1 MNKRL
6 FKSLLYREYYVARK
20 LYISNLIGYFMFV
33 LVSLLAL
40 LSYRWVNLHLYSHLM
55 SDTVKTWLDNVI
67 KFAPVFI
74 AAFFWGGALDTIPND
89 EKVAWVRFR
98 TACPAKPFTLA
109 LAKYSCLFL
118 ACLISLCMVFGW
130 LGLHSLLTGTAITHG
145 DLRIILV
152 TYGILAF
159 FYVTLVNLS
168 IWLKKSEFAAIVFMG
183 VLYSSVIII
192 SLIDSDFTKTKALGI
207 RLIEFIPLII
217 PVLLCLGL
225 FCTTILYGRREK

>member
-6 FKSLLYREYYVARK
+6 FKSLLFREYYVGKK
-20 LYISNLIGYFMFV
+20 LYISNLIGYLMFV

-40 LSYRWVNLHLYSHLM
+40 LSYRWGNLHLYSHLM
-55 SDTVKTWLDNVI
+55 SDTVKSGLDNVI

-74 AAFFWGGALDTIPND
+74 ATVFWGGALDTIPND
-89 EKVAWVRFR
+89 EKVSWARFR
-98 TACPAKPFTLA
+98 MACPAKPFLLA
-109 LAKYSCLFL
+109 LAKYGCLFL
-118 ACLISLCMVFGW
+118 ACLVSLCMVFGW

-145 DLRIILV
+145 DLKIIFA

-159 FYVTLVNLS
+159 LYVTLINLT
-168 IWLKKSEFAAIVFMG
+168 IWLKKSEATAVVFLG
-183 VLYSSVIII
+183 VLYPSIII
-192 SLIDSDFTKTKALGI
+192 IALIDPNFTKAKALGS

-217 PVLLCLGL
+217 PVLLGLGL

>member
-6 FKSLLYREYYVARK
+6 FKSLLFREYYVARK

-40 LSYRWVNLHLYSHLM
+40 LSYRWGNLHLYSHLM

-74 AAFFWGGALDTIPND
+74 ASFFWGGALDTIPND
-89 EKVAWVRFR
+89 EKVSWARFR
-98 TACPAKPFTLA
+98 MACPAKPFTLA

-130 LGLHSLLTGTAITHG
+130 LGLHSLLTETAITSG
-145 DLRIILV
+145 DLRIILA

-159 FYVTLVNLS
+159 FYVTLVNLT
-168 IWLKKSEFAAIVFMG
+168 IWLKKSEPAAFVFLG
-183 VLYSSVIII
+183 VLYSSIMII
-192 SLIDSDFTKTKALGI
+192 SLIDPNFTKAKDLGI

-217 PVLLCLGL
+217 PVLLGLGL
-225 FCTTILYGRREK
+225 LCTTILYGRREK